1 MDDAAGPVTG
11 TISVVLADDNLIVR
25 EGVRALIERH
35 KDLRIVGVAA
45 DYDEV
50 IEEATSLQPQVLVT
64 DIRMPPEF
72 NREGID
78 AAKEVRKRHP
88 GTGVVILSQ
97 YDDPEYAVS
106 LLAEGSAGY
115 GYLLKDH
122 IAQGDQLV
130 DALRAVATGGN
141 ALDPAIVD
149 ALVRPVTS
157 DGGLTPGEEE
167 LLGMVAEGKPIKA
180 IAASKRLPPEAV
192 DAAVEA
198 VFVKLAE
205 GVSAGTDGALQRL
218 RLLHKAIVDRE
229 EQGETLS
236 RLLPGGLAEKLR
248 RDGRHIGETER
259 VVCTVLMSDIRSYS
273 TIAEHADPSQL
284 AGQLNVH
291 RAAMNEAILG
301 ENGTVM
307 QFVGDAVMAVF
318 GAPFEQE
325 DHADR
330 AVVAALAMHEKQSH
344 INRQWTDEGVTHAPG
359 EEELLGW
366 SPRASPSRR
375 SLPRSGCRPKRSTP
389 PSRPCSS
396 SWRRECRPA
405 PTVRSSVCGC
415 CTRPSWI
422 ARSRGRRLSRLLP
435 GGLAE
440 KLRRDGRHIGE
451 TERVVCTV
459 LMSDIRS
466 YSTIAEHADPSQLA
480 GQLNVHRAAMNEAI
494 LGENGTVMQFVG
506 DAVMAVF
513 GAPFEQEDHADRA
526 VVAALAMHE
535 KQSHINR
542 QWAEEGLPSF
552 GLGLGLSTG
561 EAAAALLGS
570 EERLEYTL
578 VGDTVNMSQRLQQL
592 AEAGEIVVSQGDGRG
607 LDLCPGNGRATGP
620 IGERTRDPRDRIQTG
635 GRRMPAGGPHNE
647 GGNLTWTPWS

>member
-1 MDDAAGPVTG
+1 MDDAATGAG
-11 TISVVLADDNLIVR
+11 TISVLLADDNLIVR

-35 KDLRIVGVAA
+35 KDLRIVGVAS

-50 IEEATSLQPQVLVT
+50 VQGAASLEPQVLVT
-64 DIRMPPEF
+64 DIRMPPAF

-130 DALRAVATGGN
+130 DAIRAVATGGN
-141 ALDPAIVD
+141 ALDPSIVD
-149 ALVRPVTS
+149 ALIRPVTS

-180 IAASKRLPPEAV
+180 IAAAKRLPPEAV

-248 RDGRHIGETER
+248 RDGRRIGETER
-259 VVCTVLMSDIRSYS
+259 VVVTVLMSDIRSYS

-325 DHADR
+325 DHAER
-330 AVVAALAMHEKQSH
+330 AVAAALEMHEKQSH
-344 INRQWTDEGVTHAPG
+344 INRRW
-359 EEELLGW
+359 
-366 SPRASPSRR
+366 
-375 SLPRSGCRPKRSTP
+375 
-389 PSRPCSS
+389 
-396 SWRRECRPA
+396 
-405 PTVRSSVCGC
+405 
-415 CTRPSWI
+415 
-422 ARSRGRRLSRLLP
+422 
-435 GGLAE
+435 
-440 KLRRDGRHIGE
+440 E
-451 TERVVCTV
+451 T
-459 LMSDIRS
+459 
-466 YSTIAEHADPSQLA
+466 
-480 GQLNVHRAAMNEAI
+480 
-494 LGENGTVMQFVG
+494 
-506 DAVMAVF
+506 
-513 GAPFEQEDHADRA
+513 
-526 VVAALAMHE
+526 
-535 KQSHINR
+535 
-542 QWAEEGLPSF
+542 EGLPPF

-592 AEAGEIVVSQGDGRG
+592 AEAGETVVSQGTVEAWKCTRETVALPPQLVKGREAPVIAYK
-607 LDLCPGNGRATGP
+607 LVDAACRPGDRAT
-620 IGERTRDPRDRIQTG
+620 R
-635 GRRMPAGGPHNE
+635 E
-647 GGNLTWTPWS
+647 GT

>member
-1 MDDAAGPVTG
+1 MDEQTSGPG
-11 TISVVLADDNLIVR
+11 TISVFLADDNLIVR

-35 KDLRIVGVAA
+35 KDLRIVGVGA

-50 IEEATSLQPQVLVT
+50 VQGAAQLQPQVLVT

-122 IAQGDQLV
+122 IAEGDQLV
-130 DALRAVATGGN
+130 DAIRAVASGGN
-141 ALDPAIVD
+141 ALDPAIVN
-149 ALVRPVTS
+149 ALVQPVTS
-157 DGGLTPGEEE
+157 NGGLTAEEEE
-167 LLGMVAEGKPIKA
+167 LLGMIAEGKPIKA
-180 IAASKRLPPEAV
+180 IAASRGLPPEAV
-192 DAAVEA
+192 DAEVES

-205 GVSAGTDGALQRL
+205 GVSARTDGALQRL
-218 RLLHKAIVDRE
+218 KLLHKAIVDRE

-273 TIAEHADPSQL
+273 SIAEHADPSQL

-291 RAAMNEAILG
+291 RAAMNDAILG

-330 AVVAALAMHEKQSH
+330 AVAAAFAMHEKQLQ
-344 INRQWTDEGVTHAPG
+344 INRQWE
-359 EEELLGW
+359 
-366 SPRASPSRR
+366 
-375 SLPRSGCRPKRSTP
+375 
-389 PSRPCSS
+389 
-396 SWRRECRPA
+396 
-405 PTVRSSVCGC
+405 
-415 CTRPSWI
+415 
-422 ARSRGRRLSRLLP
+422 
-435 GGLAE
+435 
-440 KLRRDGRHIGE
+440 
-451 TERVVCTV
+451 
-459 LMSDIRS
+459 
-466 YSTIAEHADPSQLA
+466 
-480 GQLNVHRAAMNEAI
+480 
-494 LGENGTVMQFVG
+494 
-506 DAVMAVF
+506 
-513 GAPFEQEDHADRA
+513 
-526 VVAALAMHE
+526 
-535 KQSHINR
+535 
-542 QWAEEGLPSF
+542 EEGLPAF

-592 AEAGEIVVSQGDGRG
+592 AEAGETVVSQGTVDAWATPRETVALPPQLVKGRETPVIAYKLVDGTCRSTDG
-607 LDLCPGNGRATGP
+607 AT
-620 IGERTRDPRDRIQTG
+620 R
-635 GRRMPAGGPHNE
+635 E
-647 GGNLTWTPWS
+647 GS

>member
-1 MDDAAGPVTG
+1 MEDAAGATNPNG
-11 TISVVLADDNLIVR
+11 TISVLLADDNLIVR
-25 EGVRALIERH
+25 EGVKALIERH
-35 KDLRIVGVAA
+35 QDLHIVGVAA

-50 IEEATSLQPQVLVT
+50 VQGASDLEPQVLVT
-64 DIRMPPEF
+64 DIRMPPDF

-130 DALRAVATGGN
+130 DAIRAVATGGN

-157 DGGLTPGEEE
+157 NGGLSAAEEE
-167 LLGMVAEGKPIKA
+167 LLGLIAEGKPIKA
-180 IAASKRLPPEAV
+180 IAASRRLPAEAV
-192 DAAVEA
+192 DAEVEA

-236 RLLPGGLAEKLR
+236 RLLPGGLTEKLR
-248 RDGRHIGETER
+248 RDGRRIGETER
-259 VVCTVLMSDIRSYS
+259 VEVTVLMSDIRSYS

-318 GAPFEQE
+318 GAPFEQS
-325 DHADR
+325 DHPDR
-330 AVVAALAMHEKQSH
+330 AVAAALAMHEKQLD
-344 INRQWTDEGVTHAPG
+344 INRRW
-359 EEELLGW
+359 
-366 SPRASPSRR
+366 
-375 SLPRSGCRPKRSTP
+375 
-389 PSRPCSS
+389 
-396 SWRRECRPA
+396 
-405 PTVRSSVCGC
+405 
-415 CTRPSWI
+415 
-422 ARSRGRRLSRLLP
+422 
-435 GGLAE
+435 
-440 KLRRDGRHIGE
+440 E
-451 TERVVCTV
+451 T
-459 LMSDIRS
+459 
-466 YSTIAEHADPSQLA
+466 
-480 GQLNVHRAAMNEAI
+480 
-494 LGENGTVMQFVG
+494 
-506 DAVMAVF
+506 
-513 GAPFEQEDHADRA
+513 
-526 VVAALAMHE
+526 
-535 KQSHINR
+535 
-542 QWAEEGLPSF
+542 EGLPSF
-552 GLGLGLSTG
+552 GLGLGVSTG

-578 VGDTVNMSQRLQQL
+578 VGDTVNLSQRLQQL
-592 AEAGEIVVSQGDGRG
+592 AEAGETVVSQATVDAWCHPRPTLALPPQLVKGRETPVVAYKLVQDAGHSGKGDK
-607 LDLCPGNGRATGP
+607 
-620 IGERTRDPRDRIQTG
+620 
-635 GRRMPAGGPHNE
+635 
-647 GGNLTWTPWS
+647 